1 MECRLNEA
9 FPHPKCPCSFF
20 LSSFSYPLF
29 VFMSFLSLSLEC
41 EWLSFYLFFF
51 FFEWE
56 VFYTFKIQKT
66 HSMGQA
72 RSNMDRLIKR
82 KAQHHTRKQKGVRN
96 STKVARIQAHAQTQ
110 NQELI
115 SVLSTKENI
124 LVLLPAI
131 KRVGNSLT
139 RSFLMQTTITFPE
152 LNLERRNL
160 EIRMWLESDQI
171 WLLDW
176 LRYLAIASST
186 IIWWRG

>member
-1 MECRLNEA
+1 
-9 FPHPKCPCSFF
+9 
-20 LSSFSYPLF
+20 
-29 VFMSFLSLSLEC
+29 
-41 EWLSFYLFFF
+41 
-51 FFEWE
+51 
-56 VFYTFKIQKT
+56 
-66 HSMGQA
+66 MGQA

-171 WLLDW
+171 
-176 LRYLAIASST
+176 
-186 IIWWRG
+186 